1 MLSRF
6 HAITRP
12 KAGEE
17 GGRKI
22 RAIIFTL
29 SLSLFFHRSSS
40 QFRFLTRENRI
51 DILFIYLFYCHIF
64 LRRIYI
70 LLERKDLLPSMK
82 WPRVIDRLSYRGLY
96 YISRIL
102 FFCSRR
108 LPVRGQI
115 ARVVRELKIHKR
127 KLQVNKRKAGSTR
140 RFDQRLI
147 FA

>member
-29 SLSLFFHRSSS
+29 SLSLFFSIAVVASFVFS
-40 QFRFLTRENRI
+40 REKI
-51 DILFIYLFYCHIF
+51 ESIFYLFIYFIAVFFSYDVFYLYFIRAKGSSH
-64 LRRIYI
+64 LD
-70 LLERKDLLPSMK
+70 EMAS
-82 WPRVIDRLSYRGLY
+82 SYRS
-96 YISRIL
+96 IIVSRIVL

>member
-1 MLSRF
+1 MAS
-6 HAITRP
+6 
-12 KAGEE
+12 
-17 GGRKI
+17 
-22 RAIIFTL
+22 
-29 SLSLFFHRSSS
+29 
-40 QFRFLTRENRI
+40 
-51 DILFIYLFYCHIF
+51 
-64 LRRIYI
+64 
-70 LLERKDLLPSMK
+70 
-82 WPRVIDRLSYRGLY
+82 SYRS
-96 YISRIL
+96 IIVSRIVL

>member
-70 LLERKDLLPSMK
+70 LLERKDLLPS
-82 WPRVIDRLSYRGLY
+82 SYRSIIVSTIVLLRDY
-96 YISRIL
+96 FFVHDVYPFVARLHVLCVNLKFIS
-102 FFCSRR
+102 
-108 LPVRGQI
+108 
-115 ARVVRELKIHKR
+115 
-127 KLQVNKRKAGSTR
+127 VNCR
-140 RFDQRLI
+140 
-147 FA
+147 

>member
-29 SLSLFFHRSSS
+29 SLSLFFSIAVVASFVFS
-40 QFRFLTRENRI
+40 RENRI

-70 LLERKDLLPSMK
+70 LFRAKGSSSLDEMAS
-82 WPRVIDRLSYRGLY
+82 SYRS
-96 YISRIL
+96 IIVSRIIL